1 MQTERDRVQAVLK
14 KKKVLWGVTKS
25 LFTVMYFIKWWIFLV
40 KDALT
45 WADKKTAIQANWPRK
60 DVPTMPDVW

>member
-40 KDALT
+40 KDTSPVTNKPVNLG
-45 WADKKTAIQANWPRK
+45 W
-60 DVPTMPDVW
+60 